1 MYISMSWCVKLVVA
15 SSAVIYLAGKG
26 GSYPGLRAHPV
37 REGSSPDRR
46 DPILSHLVL
55 KQRPPLC
62 TDSHIF
68 NLQPRLHPSSIP
80 KTSVNKTSGNRANA
94 ALYLALASIATES
107 FLITFVFFFFTHSL
121 LSYRKSLHFIT
132 PFLSIVSALQ
142 HRRLPAST
150 ITRLDD
156 DYSGSRCQDLLTRTS
171 LEPVVLSLP
180 KQPSRGSTDI
190 VTATT
195 SRNPPQLPP
204 PSPAPSAGCHPWA
217 PRAS

>member
-1 MYISMSWCVKLVVA
+1 MSWCVKLVVA

-68 NLQPRLHPSSIP
+68 ILQPRLHPSSSP

-132 PFLSIVSALQ
+132 PFLSLSCLPSSIVAS
-142 HRRLPAST
+142 LPRQSQDWTT
-150 ITRLDD
+150 ITQVADA
-156 DYSGSRCQDLLTRTS
+156 RTS
-171 LEPVVLSLP
+171 
-180 KQPSRGSTDI
+180 
-190 VTATT
+190 
-195 SRNPPQLPP
+195 
-204 PSPAPSAGCHPWA
+204 SPERP
-217 PRAS
+217 